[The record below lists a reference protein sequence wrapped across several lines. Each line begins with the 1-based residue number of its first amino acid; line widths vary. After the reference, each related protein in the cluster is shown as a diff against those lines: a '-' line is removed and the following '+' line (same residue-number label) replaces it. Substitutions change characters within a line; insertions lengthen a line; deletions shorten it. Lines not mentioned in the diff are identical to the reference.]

1 MGTLKNAELSAL
13 ILHIAR
19 FLKSGIPIYNCN
31 VPETATKKKTTE
43 EHRPLQSVLS
53 FIKNVP
59 TYLKNS
65 LFSDAATIEIIY
77 YRIIRAK
84 RQYKWVIM

>member
-1 MGTLKNAELSAL
+1 MGTLKNAELSGL

-19 FLKSGIPIYNCN
+19 FLKSGIPIYNSN
-31 VPETATKKKTTE
+31 VPETVTKKKPE
-43 EHRPLQSVLS
+43 EHRPLQSVWS

-84 RQYKWVIM
+84 RQYKWVIR